1 MTKQDGQDLL
11 ISVSKIKEAAQRLE
25 GIVTRTPL
33 QLNAGLSDKY
43 GCKIYLK
50 REDLQIVRSFKIR
63 GAYNKMVSLPHETLA
78 KGVVCASAG
87 NHAQGVAFACNSLKV
102 KGKIYMPNPTPKQK
116 IKKVKQFG
124 EDWIEIVLHGDNFD
138 EAQTMAFQE
147 SKNTSKV
154 FIHPF
159 DDEEVAAG
167 QGTVAVEMVEQL
179 DAPLDYLL
187 VAVGGGGLIA
197 GVSSY
202 MHAISPQ
209 TKIIAVE
216 ASGAAA
222 LTSSWEA
229 GAVTRLSQIDTFAD
243 GIAVK
248 EMGERNFHIC
258 KQTVDEILQVPE
270 GKISTAI
277 LNLYNEEAIVA
288 EPAGAVSVAGLDFIK
303 EKIKGKR
310 VGIIICGGN
319 NDIDRTQ
326 EIQERSMLYEGLK
339 HYFIIKFPQRAGAL
353 RDFLNLLGPDDDIT
367 HFQYTKKNNRE
378 SGPAM
383 VGIQLTNAKDFHVLV
398 QKMTEESI
406 TFRHLNNDPTLFET
420 MV

>member
-87 NHAQGVAFACNSLKV
+87 NHAQGVAFACKSLKV

-222 LTSSWEA
+222 LTSSWKA

>member
-1 MTKQDGQDLL
+1 MTKIASSDVL
-11 ISVSKIKEAAQRLE
+11 IPVSKINEAAEKLK
-25 GIVTRTPL
+25 GIITKTPL
-33 QLNAGLSDKY
+33 QFNAGLSDRY
-43 GCKIYLK
+43 GCQIYLK

-63 GAYNKMVSLPHETLA
+63 GAYNKMVGLSKEVIE
-78 KGVVCASAG
+78 KGIVCASAG
-87 NHAQGVAFACNSLKV
+87 NHAQGVAFACKDLKV
-102 KGKIYMPNPTPKQK
+102 KGTIYMPNPTPNQK

-124 EDWIEIVLHGDNFD
+124 EDWVEVILHGDNFD
-138 EAQTMAFQE
+138 EAQSKAFAQA
-147 SKNTSKV
+147 KKTGQA

-159 DDEEVAAG
+159 DDVEVVAG
-167 QGTVAVEMVEQL
+167 QGTIAAEIIGEME
-179 DAPLDYLL
+179 APLDYLL

-202 MHAISPQ
+202 FKSLSPN

-216 ASGAAA
+216 AAGAAA
-222 LTSSWEA
+222 LSESWEA
-229 GAVTRLSQIDTFAD
+229 NENVRLKEIDTFAD

-248 EMGERNFHIC
+248 EMSERNFHIC
-258 KQTVDEILQVPE
+258 KQTVHQILKVPE

-288 EPAGAVSVAGLDFIK
+288 EPAGAVSVAALDFIS
-303 EKIKGKR
+303 EEIKNKR

-353 RDFLNLLGPDDDIT
+353 RDFLNLLGPNDDIT

-378 SGPAM
+378 SGPAI
-383 VGIQLTNAKDFHVLV
+383 VGIELTNAKDFDTLV

-406 TFRHLNNDPTLFET
+406 NFRHLNNDSTLFET

>member
-1 MTKQDGQDLL
+1 MTKATTNNIL
-11 ISVSKIKEAAQRLE
+11 ISVEKIKEAAKRLE
-25 GIVTRTPL
+25 GVITKTPF

-43 GCKIYLK
+43 NCEIFLK

-63 GAYNKMVSLPHETLA
+63 GAYNKMVALPQEILD
-78 KGVVCASAG
+78 KGIV
-87 NHAQGVAFACNSLKV
+87 
-102 KGKIYMPNPTPKQK
+102 GKIYMPNPTPKQK

-124 EDWIEIVLHGDNFD
+124 ENWVEIVLHGDNFD
-138 EAQTMAFQE
+138 EAQSEAFAE
-147 SKNTSKV
+147 AEKTSQA

-159 DDEEVAAG
+159 NDEEVVAG
-167 QGTVAVEMVEQL
+167 QGTIASEIIEQTQN
-179 DAPLDYLL
+179 PLDYLL
-187 VAVGGGGLIA
+187 IAVGGGGLIV
-197 GVSSY
+197 GVCSY
-202 MHAISPQ
+202 MKIVSPN

-216 ASGAAA
+216 AAGAAA

-229 GAVTRLSQIDTFAD
+229 DKNVRLDEIDTFAD

-248 EMGERNFHIC
+248 EMGEKNFYIC
-258 KQTVDEILQVPE
+258 KHTVHQILQVPE

-303 EKIKGKR
+303 EEIKGKR

-353 RDFLNLLGPDDDIT
+353 RDFLNLLGPNDDIT

-383 VGIQLTNAKDFHVLV
+383 VGIELTNAEDFDTLL
-398 QKMTEESI
+398 QKMKNESI
-406 TFRHLNNDPTLFET
+406 IFRHLNNDRTLFET

>member
-1 MTKQDGQDLL
+1 MTKNPGEHRL
-11 ISVSKIKEAAQRLE
+11 IPISKIKKAQERLK
-25 GIVTRTPL
+25 GVVINTPF
-33 QLNAGLSDKY
+33 QLNLGLSDKY
-43 GCKIYLK
+43 DCDIYLK

-63 GAYNKMVSLPHETLA
+63 GAYNKMVGLSQEVLE

-87 NHAQGVAFACNSLKV
+87 NHAQGVAFACKSLKV

-124 EDWIEIVLHGDNFD
+124 ENWIEIVLFGDNFD
-138 EAQTMAFQE
+138 EAQEEAFAEAKKLKQA
-147 SKNTSKV
+147 

-159 DDEEVAAG
+159 DDEEVVAG
-167 QGTVAVEMVEQL
+167 QGTVGAEIIEQ
-179 DAPLDYLL
+179 AEKPLDYLL
-187 VAVGGGGLIA
+187 IAVGGGGLIA

-202 MHAISPQ
+202 VKAVSPE
-209 TKIIAVE
+209 TKIVAIE
-216 ASGAAA
+216 AAGAAA
-222 LTSSWEA
+222 LSASWEA
-229 GAVTRLSQIDTFAD
+229 NQNVRLDEIDTFAD

-248 EMGERNFHIC
+248 EMGKNNFLIC
-258 KQTVDEILQVPE
+258 QQTVDLLLQVPE

-288 EPAGAVSVAGLDFIK
+288 EPAGAVSIAGLDFIK
-303 EKIKGKR
+303 EQIKGKR
-310 VGIIICGGN
+310 IGIIICGGN

-326 EIQERSMLYEGLK
+326 EIQERSMLHEGLK

-353 RDFLNLLGPDDDIT
+353 RDFLNLLGPNDDIT

-378 SGPAM
+378 SGPAI
-383 VGIQLTNAKDFHVLV
+383 VGIELTVAADFATLL
-398 QKMTEESI
+398 QRMKQESI
-406 TFRHLNNDPTLFET
+406 TFRHLNNDSTLFET

>member
-1 MTKQDGQDLL
+1 MTKNPSEHRL
-11 ISVSKIKEAAQRLE
+11 IPIVKIEEATERLKGVVSK
-25 GIVTRTPL
+25 TPF
-33 QLNAGLSDKY
+33 QLNLGLSDKY
-43 GCKIYLK
+43 GCEIYLK

-63 GAYNKMVSLPHETLA
+63 GAYNKMVGLPQEILD
-78 KGVVCASAG
+78 KGIVCASAG
-87 NHAQGVAFACNSLKV
+87 NHAQGVAFACKSLKV

-124 EDWIEIVLHGDNFD
+124 EAWIEIILYGDNYD
-138 EAQTMAFQE
+138 EAQDEAFAEAQK
-147 SKNTSKV
+147 SKQA

-159 DDEEVAAG
+159 DDDEVVAG
-167 QGTVAVEMVEQL
+167 QGTVGVEIIEQ
-179 DAPLDYLL
+179 AEEPLDYLL

-197 GVSSY
+197 GVSTY
-202 MHAISPQ
+202 VKAISPS

-216 ASGAAA
+216 AAGAAA
-222 LTSSWEA
+222 LAASWDA
-229 GAVTRLSQIDTFAD
+229 NQNVRLQEIDTFAD

-248 EMGERNFHIC
+248 EMGENNFLTC
-258 KQTVDEILQVPE
+258 KQTVDQILQVPE

-277 LNLYNEEAIVA
+277 LDLYNEEAIVA
-288 EPAGAVSVAGLDFIK
+288 EPAGAVSVAGLDLIK
-303 EKIKGKR
+303 KQIKGKR
-310 VGIIICGGN
+310 VGLIICGGN

-326 EIQERSMLYEGLK
+326 EIQERSMLHEGLK

-353 RDFLNLLGPDDDIT
+353 RDFLNLLGPNDDIT

-383 VGIQLTNAKDFHVLV
+383 VGIELSNAADFGILL
-398 QKMTEESI
+398 QKMQKESI